1 MFYSRLLDEPLTDS
15 DSQSSVND
23 VDYAQE
29 EVLNQEDSGSE
40 DLFKWHL
47 NSALVLDY
55 KEFNYRLEGLI
66 DSTMIS
72 S

>member
-1 MFYSRLLDEPLTDS
+1 VFYSRLLDEPLTDS

-29 EVLNQEDSGSE
+29 EVLIQEDSGNE
-40 DLFKWHL
+40 DLFKWNL